1 MHSGYTTGVDCE
13 CQSPG
18 GWDACPGHTQGVWG
32 THRDEPKGQERAMKY
47 RAQRLGAHS
56 KSGAQERAQA
66 GGSGMRSIAEW
77 TQKQVLVM
85 GTCIEGERNS
95 L

>member
-1 MHSGYTTGVDCE
+1 
-13 CQSPG
+13 
-18 GWDACPGHTQGVWG
+18 
-32 THRDEPKGQERAMKY
+32 MKY
-47 RAQRLGAHS
+47 RAQRLRARS

-66 GGSGMRSIAEW
+66 GGSGMRCIAEW

>member
-1 MHSGYTTGVDCE
+1 
-13 CQSPG
+13 
-18 GWDACPGHTQGVWG
+18 
-32 THRDEPKGQERAMKY
+32 MKY
-47 RAQRLGAHS
+47 RAQRLRAHS